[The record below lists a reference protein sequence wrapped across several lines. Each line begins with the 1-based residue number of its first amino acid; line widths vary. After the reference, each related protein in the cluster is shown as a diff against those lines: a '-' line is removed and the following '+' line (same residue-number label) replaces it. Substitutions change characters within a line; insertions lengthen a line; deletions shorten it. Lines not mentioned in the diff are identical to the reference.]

1 MLCAVVL
8 THSNGVR
15 LSREQLRVDSPPVG
29 NLMVRDHDGHPARK
43 GKYARLIYSGPSV
56 RADVL
61 MPIFDVHLVKMVD
74 QGFLM
79 QGYEIES
86 KDGVTREYV
95 QGWWCKPAGLGAGAS
110 W

>member
-15 LSREQLRVDSPPVG
+15 LSREQLRVDSPAVG
-29 NLMVRDHDGHPARK
+29 NLMVREYDAHPARK
-43 GKYARLIYSGPSV
+43 GKYARLAYRGPLV
-56 RADVL
+56 RADL
-61 MPIFDVHLVKMVD
+61 LKPIFDIQLVKMVD
-74 QGFLM
+74 QGFLL

-95 QGWWCKPAGLGAGAS
+95 QGWWCKPASPGS